1 MRFKIRVRARLYH
14 WERGREEQWGD
25 EHGIDCRYV
34 FLLGWWCSAVRT
46 VRKVNFLIII
56 SLTSISIS
64 TAAPAFAFACVR
76 VTAALLL
83 EELRPN
89 GLTDVLE
96 EACGAQAA
104 RAAATAS
111 AEEKVGLKSL
121 YAY

>member
-1 MRFKIRVRARLYH
+1 MRKDNLSI
-14 WERGREEQWGD
+14 
-25 EHGIDCRYV
+25 I
-34 FLLGWWCSAVRT
+34 
-46 VRKVNFLIII
+46 III
-56 SLTSISIS
+56 SLTSISTS
-64 TAAPAFAFACVR
+64 TAAPAFAFAVVR

>member
-1 MRFKIRVRARLYH
+1 MASTADTFSC
-14 WERGREEQWGD
+14 WG
-25 EHGIDCRYV
+25 G
-34 FLLGWWCSAVRT
+34 GAVRSLGLGPYCAEGY
-46 VRKVNFLIII
+46 NFLIIIIII
-56 SLTSISIS
+56 SLTSISTS
-64 TAAPAFAFACVR
+64 TAAPAFAFAFVR

>member
-1 MRFKIRVRARLYH
+1 M
-14 WERGREEQWGD
+14 
-25 EHGIDCRYV
+25 
-34 FLLGWWCSAVRT
+34 
-46 VRKVNFLIII
+46 RKVNFLIII
-56 SLTSISIS
+56 ISLTSISTS
-64 TAAPAFAFACVR
+64 TAAPAFAFAFAFVR

>member
-1 MRFKIRVRARLYH
+1 MRFKIRVRPIISLGKRAR
-14 WERGREEQWGD
+14 R
-25 EHGIDCRYV
+25 
-34 FLLGWWCSAVRT
+34 AMVRRAWHRLQIRFPAGVVVQCGPT
-46 VRKVNFLIII
+46 VRKDNFLIIIII
-56 SLTSISIS
+56 SLTSISTS
-64 TAAPAFAFACVR
+64 TAAPAFAFAVVR

-111 AEEKVGLKSL
+111 AEEKVGLK
-121 YAY
+121 